1 MLPRSKKFFQLPL
14 SLVSF
19 IFLSSILI
27 QISDYRSYYYCIIL
41 FFASTA
47 SSFYYHLSNTSF
59 HIQSIS
65 KVFLFLPTAVLIL
78 DFLSILL
85 KLLQLKTMMKWQL
98 QGDGTHETD
107 LLTFESNDPRFF
119 PLDEYSTV
127 SAALRSPL
135 KTPLCRYFLITF
147 GPRVA

>member
-27 QISDYRSYYYCIIL
+27 QISDYRSYNYCIIL
-41 FFASTA
+41 FFTSTA

-65 KVFLFLPTAVLIL
+65 NVFLFLPTAVLIL
-78 DFLSILL
+78 DFLSILWNFYSW
-85 KLLQLKTMMKWQL
+85 KQWWSGSYREMEPMKQIYWLLNQMIQDSFHLM
-98 QGDGTHETD
+98 
-107 LLTFESNDPRFF
+107 
-119 PLDEYSTV
+119 STV
-127 SAALRSPL
+127 SWVQWSPL